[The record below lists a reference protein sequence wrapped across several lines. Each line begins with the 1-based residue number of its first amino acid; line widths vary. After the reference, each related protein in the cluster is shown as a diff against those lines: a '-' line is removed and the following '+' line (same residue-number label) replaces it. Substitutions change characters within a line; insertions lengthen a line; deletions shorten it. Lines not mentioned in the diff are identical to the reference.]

1 MGTNDRESRSLSVFG
16 TFADFL
22 QLYKKSVSYVC
33 TTLVLS
39 WRTMTFSL
47 GKMLLKEAKE
57 DMWLGFETTGT
68 FSLKEFLVPRAGN
81 KTHYT
86 TDYS

>member
-1 MGTNDRESRSLSVFG
+1 
-16 TFADFL
+16 
-22 QLYKKSVSYVC
+22 
-33 TTLVLS
+33 
-39 WRTMTFSL
+39 MTFSL

-68 FSLKEFLVPRAGN
+68 FSLKEFLVPGAGN

>member
-1 MGTNDRESRSLSVFG
+1 MFG
-16 TFADFL
+16 IFADFL
-22 QLYKKSVSYVC
+22 QLYKKSISYAC

-39 WRTMTFSL
+39 WRTMTSSL

-57 DMWLGFETTGT
+57 DMWLGFETIGT
-68 FSLKEFLVPRAGN
+68 FSLKEFLVPGAGN

>member
-1 MGTNDRESRSLSVFG
+1 MFG
-16 TFADFL
+16 IFADFL

-33 TTLVLS
+33 TTLVLL

-47 GKMLLKEAKE
+47 RKMLLKEAKR
-57 DMWLGFETTGT
+57 WLGFETTGT
-68 FSLKEFLVPRAGN
+68 FSLKEFLVPGAGN

>member
-16 TFADFL
+16 IFADFL

-68 FSLKEFLVPRAGN
+68 FSLKEFLVPGAGN